1 MHEQARD
8 TKEQYLKEG
17 GDKRRGKMHNSER
30 KILKNAHATSKYKRM
45 RVKGR
50 RLQPLIPTE
59 KHPD

>member
-30 KILKNAHATSKYKRM
+30 KI
-45 RVKGR
+45 
-50 RLQPLIPTE
+50 
-59 KHPD
+59 